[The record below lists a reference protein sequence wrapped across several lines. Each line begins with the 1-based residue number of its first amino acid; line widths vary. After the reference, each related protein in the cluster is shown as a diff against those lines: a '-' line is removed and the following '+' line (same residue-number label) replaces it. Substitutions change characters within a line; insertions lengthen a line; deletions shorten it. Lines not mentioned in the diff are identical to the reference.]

1 MVESRLTGS
10 VRVVGVG
17 LLGTSIALGL
27 RARGVDV
34 ILSDSSPT
42 NVSIA
47 IDYGAGR
54 SASDADEPQLIVV
67 CVPPDVTAS
76 VIVRELSA
84 YPRAVVTD
92 VASVKKPV
100 LDAVITAGADVTR
113 YVGSHPLAGREKGG
127 PMSGR
132 ADLFLGRP
140 WVVAGHSA
148 ISYQTAAAVDDLIL
162 DLGATLVEMTAE
174 EHDQSVA
181 LVSHA
186 PQVVSSLMARRLV
199 SAPDAAVG
207 LAGGGLRDVTRI
219 AASDPALWVQILGAN
234 AAPTAEVL
242 RGLRADLDEVLVALD
257 GAASAGV
264 DTGAGAVAPAARADR
279 SVPVGSGSDAPTST
293 PTPIGWRRMLAQ
305 TLAGGNAGVA
315 RLPGKHGQDKRYAQ
329 LVVMVD
335 DTPGELARLL
345 TEMGEAGVNL
355 EDLRLE
361 HSPGAQI
368 GLAEIS
374 VLPEAVERLTAEL
387 NARGWRIAG

>member
-1 MVESRLTGS
+1 MTGPESRLTGP

-34 ILSDSSPT
+34 ILSDASPT
-42 NVSIA
+42 NVRIA
-47 IDYGAGR
+47 MDYGAGR
-54 SASDADEPQLIVV
+54 SAGDADEPQLIVV

-84 YPRAVVTD
+84 YPRSVVTD
-92 VASVKKPV
+92 VASVKGPV
-100 LDAVITAGADVTR
+100 LAAVRAAGADVTR

-140 WVVAGHSA
+140 WVVAGHPD
-148 ISYQTAAAVDDLIL
+148 ISYQTAAAVDDLVL

-174 EHDQSVA
+174 QHDSSVA
-181 LVSHA
+181 LTSHA
-186 PQVVSSLMARRLV
+186 PQVVSTLMARRLV
-199 SAPDAAVG
+199 SAPEAAVN
-207 LAGGGLRDVTRI
+207 LAGGGLRDVTRV
-219 AASDPALWVQILGAN
+219 ASSDPGLWVQILGAN
-234 AAPTAEVL
+234 AGATAEVL
-242 RGLRADLDEVLVALD
+242 RGVRDDLDEVLAALDAASAD
-257 GAASAGV
+257 GAA
-264 DTGAGAVAPAARADR
+264 AAN
-279 SVPVGSGSDAPTST
+279 GT
-293 PTPIGWRRMLAQ
+293 PWRRALAE

-315 RLPGKHGQDKRYAQ
+315 RIPGKHGQDRRYAQ

-335 DTPGELARLL
+335 DAPGELARLL
-345 TEMGEAGVNL
+345 TELGEDGVNL

-368 GLAEIS
+368 GLAEIA
-374 VLPEAVERLTAEL
+374 VLPETLDTVTSALA
-387 NARGWRIAG
+387 ARGWRIAG